1 MISYY
6 SYTTQAAVQCLLTL
20 RDWEYVLGLAR
31 SKFQFYVY
39 LVVESLRIWMDL
51 PEHFQKSSHNLMYL
65 DLFKPPYEF
74 LSTSELSLETKSL
87 YFNIIQS
94 FSVYISFTDHV
105 DVSTKERIE
114 RSSYDNRD
122 NKSTQWNVLVKPLK
136 SWETLFWMSC

>member
-39 LVVESLRIWMDL
+39 LVVESLRIWMDW

-122 NKSTQWNVLVKPLK
+122 NKSTQRNVLVKPLK